1 MSPDSRSVECSRSCL
16 WLFPALTN
24 SLLLLLLL
32 LLPVFLRFKDF
43 SLLDGV
49 GGMVRPVGLVVV
61 VELKVPEDSLL
72 ILWWCWPELKLLL
85 PPFWPMFWRLVAA
98 VAAAF
103 WVWVRF
109 ATEADLFPTI
119 CWCWDRSSWI
129 GSRCIVLTGLLE
141 RLLLLPEVLGLLGVL
156 VGTTFEVTAVFVAEV
171 AVVVKAV
178 VWAEVV
184 DVDVIVVVVAVV
196 ELLIVVATGFSW
208 LPKKGC
214 LRIPELA

>member
-1 MSPDSRSVECSRSCL
+1 MSPESRSVECSRSCL

-103 WVWVRF
+103 WVWV
-109 ATEADLFPTI
+109 
-119 CWCWDRSSWI
+119 
-129 GSRCIVLTGLLE
+129 LTGLLE